1 MLKRIFLALF
11 IVAAIACKANLRVN
25 TDVEGSNNLKP
36 EPQQQLVA
44 KELVKV
50 LENAHYKKVK
60 INDSISNEIFNRF
73 LKRLDEGRN
82 YLLASDVKEFEKYRY
97 ELDNYLREG
106 DLSAFFKMFNT
117 FQKRYQER
125 IKFSISQTSQNFDFN
140 KNETYIYN
148 REKQPWFSTVAAA
161 DASWRARI
169 KYELLNMKLTDDESK
184 IQRSLIKQRNLPV
197 ERDTANIGKT
207 KEPALTNAEVLKKR
221 YTNLLTQVQ
230 KTNNQDA
237 FQMIM
242 DSFTEAIDP
251 HTNYFI
257 PQRAQEFNEEMARTF
272 EGIGARLQLE
282 NEVVKVAEV
291 IPGGPAFK
299 AKTLQANDR
308 IIGVAQGKD
317 GEFLDIIGW
326 RLDNTVSKIKGP
338 RGTIVRLKIIP
349 AGQELSSQPKIIELV
364 RDKIVLEDQ
373 SAKKTVKVINSGNKS
388 YKIGIIDIPGFY
400 MDWKAYQAGDPNYK
414 STTRDVRLLIDTLKQ
429 QKVDGIVID
438 LRSNGGGSLPE
449 AIELTGLFI
458 KTGPVVQVRYP
469 NKVEV
474 DADDDASIAWTG
486 PLGVMVDRF
495 SASASEI
502 FAAAIQDYGRG
513 VIMGTQTYGKGT
525 VQSAIDMSRFI
536 SPLDEVLLKAQ
547 GNKTATNA
555 NAPKFGQVNLTIAKF
570 YRVNGSSTQHKGVIP
585 DVQFPMI
592 FPADKYGESSE
603 PSALPFDAI
612 KPSTYSAVANLSS
625 VKPQLIS
632 QHEARMKSSPE
643 YKYLLEDINLF
654 KKRDSEISV
663 TLNEQKL
670 KKERDEQEAKTLAR
684 NNARRALQGLPP
696 LKKGEVK
703 PKDDNDFIQDE
714 SLQVMG
720 DFIKL
725 NESGKFSL
733 VLTQ

>member
-73 LKRLDEGRN
+73 IKRLDEGRN

-125 IKFSISQTSQNFDFN
+125 VKFSISQTSQKFDFS

-148 REKQPWFSTVAAA
+148 REKQPWFSSVAAA
-161 DASWRARI
+161 DASWKARI
-169 KYELLNMKLTDDESK
+169 KYELLNMKLTEDESK
-184 IQRSLIKQRNLPV
+184 IQSSLIKQRNLASAK
-197 ERDTANIGKT
+197 DTAKIVKAN
-207 KEPALTNAEVLKKR
+207 EPVLTNAEVLKKR

-373 SAKKTVKVINSGNKS
+373 SAKKTIKVIKSGNKS

-458 KTGPVVQVRYP
+458 KTGPVVQ
-469 NKVEV
+469 
-474 DADDDASIAWTG
+474 
-486 PLGVMVDRF
+486 
-495 SASASEI
+495 
-502 FAAAIQDYGRG
+502 
-513 VIMGTQTYGKGT
+513 
-525 VQSAIDMSRFI
+525 
-536 SPLDEVLLKAQ
+536 
-547 GNKTATNA
+547 
-555 NAPKFGQVNLTIAKF
+555 
-570 YRVNGSSTQHKGVIP
+570 
-585 DVQFPMI
+585 
-592 FPADKYGESSE
+592 
-603 PSALPFDAI
+603 
-612 KPSTYSAVANLSS
+612 
-625 VKPQLIS
+625 
-632 QHEARMKSSPE
+632 
-643 YKYLLEDINLF
+643 
-654 KKRDSEISV
+654 
-663 TLNEQKL
+663 
-670 KKERDEQEAKTLAR
+670 ER
-684 NNARRALQGLPP
+684 
-696 LKKGEVK
+696 
-703 PKDDNDFIQDE
+703 
-714 SLQVMG
+714 
-720 DFIKL
+720 
-725 NESGKFSL
+725 
-733 VLTQ
+733 